1 MSFLFLKN
9 FGGMNMKSSQKIAFI
24 GAGSMAEAL
33 ISGLLKERLY
43 LPEHIY
49 VTNRSNT
56 DRLQFLKNKY
66 DICITD
72 CKETITKEA
81 DMIVLAVKPKD
92 VAQAI
97 NEFAP
102 FINEKQ
108 LLLSVLAGISTDKIL
123 TLLNKNVPIIRA
135 MPNTSAHIGKS
146 ATALS
151 LGKFANDKHLAA
163 AKELFE
169 TVGIVTVVLEEQ
181 LHAVTGLSGS
191 GPAYVYY
198 LVESME
204 KAANEIGLKEDVAKE
219 LILQTIIGAAEMLK
233 SSTKTPMILR
243 KEVTSPGGTTEAGL
257 QVLENFNYQEAMV
270 ACIKR
275 ATEKSVQ
282 LGAM

>member
-92 VAQAI
+92 VAHAI

-151 LGKFANDKHLAA
+151 LGEFANDKHLAA

-233 SSTKTPMILR
+233 SSTKTPVILR